1 MQGLILAAGASR
13 RLYPL
18 TENKPK
24 CLLDVGGIPI
34 LSHQLN
40 ALKKYNIKEV
50 IIVLGYYQ
58 DMIVDYIKNNH
69 SEMKLTYVTNEY
81 YRETNTSYSLYLC
94 KDLIS
99 LSNTLLMN
107 GDVLY
112 PPALLKLLIDSHY
125 ENVLAVDIK
134 QCGDEEVKVTVSK
147 NKRITSI
154 GKEVLIKKSL
164 GEFIGVA
171 KLSTHF
177 NNSFTSSL
185 SRLIDAEGRTN
196 YFEAAIEP
204 LLDRHELYYEDVSL
218 LPCIEIDFMEDLKKA
233 NELVK
238 NKLYEI

>member
-81 YRETNTSYSLYLC
+81 FLETNTSYSLYLC

-147 NKRITSI
+147 NKRITSL

>member
-81 YRETNTSYSLYLC
+81 YLETNTSYSLYLC

-204 LLDRHELYYEDVSL
+204 LLDMHELYYEDVSL

>member
-1 MQGLILAAGASR
+1 
-13 RLYPL
+13 
-18 TENKPK
+18 
-24 CLLDVGGIPI
+24 
-34 LSHQLN
+34 
-40 ALKKYNIKEV
+40 
-50 IIVLGYYQ
+50 
-58 DMIVDYIKNNH
+58 
-69 SEMKLTYVTNEY
+69 
-81 YRETNTSYSLYLC
+81 
-94 KDLIS
+94 
-99 LSNTLLMN
+99 MN

-185 SRLIDAEGRTN
+185 SRLKDAEGRTN

>member
-81 YRETNTSYSLYLC
+81 YLETNTSYSLYLC